1 MSSIKEQVLAQ
12 QGQYKES
19 DDKYLSVLK
28 QYNCNLNDEEV
39 AAAVKKILDEKV
51 AENETMEVKKFL
63 FGSIELTSLHTE
75 DTEESI
81 LKMIEKV
88 NQFAKDYPQLPH
100 VATVCTYP
108 NFAGLISQ
116 SLEVDGVEIAVVSG
130 NFPSSQ
136 TFIEVKIAE
145 TAMAIKDGATEVDI
159 VMPVGKFFS
168 EDYEGLCDD
177 IQELKETC
185 GEHKMKCI
193 LETGDLKNCSNIM
206 KASIPQCT
214 QVLTT
219 SKPQQARRRSQL
231 PLRQHTLCA
240 RLSRHIT
247 KRRAFRLVSSLQV
260 VSIPFMMP

>member
-1 MSSIKEQVLAQ
+1 
-12 QGQYKES
+12 
-19 DDKYLSVLK
+19 
-28 QYNCNLNDEEV
+28 
-39 AAAVKKILDEKV
+39 
-51 AENETMEVKKFL
+51 
-63 FGSIELTSLHTE
+63 
-75 DTEESI
+75 
-81 LKMIEKV
+81 MIEKV
-88 NQFAKDYPQLPH
+88 NQFAKDYPELPH

-177 IQELKETC
+177 IQELKATC

-193 LETGDLKNCSNIM
+193 L
-206 KASIPQCT
+206 
-214 QVLTT
+214 
-219 SKPQQARRRSQL
+219 
-231 PLRQHTLCA
+231 
-240 RLSRHIT
+240 
-247 KRRAFRLVSSLQV
+247 
-260 VSIPFMMP
+260 

>member
-116 SLEVDGVEIAVVSG
+116 SLEVDGVEIACSKWQ
-130 NFPSSQ
+130 FPILSDLYRG
-136 TFIEVKIAE
+136 
-145 TAMAIKDGATEVDI
+145 KDCRNRYGYQGRCYRGGYRNA
-159 VMPVGKFFS
+159 
-168 EDYEGLCDD
+168 CW
-177 IQELKETC
+177 
-185 GEHKMKCI
+185 
-193 LETGDLKNCSNIM
+193 
-206 KASIPQCT
+206 
-214 QVLTT
+214 QVL
-219 SKPQQARRRSQL
+219 QRR
-231 PLRQHTLCA
+231 LRG
-240 RLSRHIT
+240 
-247 KRRAFRLVSSLQV
+247 SLR
-260 VSIPFMMP
+260 

>member
-100 VATVCTYP
+100 VATVCTYLTLP
-108 NFAGLISQ
+108 ALSARVWR
-116 SLEVDGVEIAVVSG
+116 L
-130 NFPSSQ
+130 
-136 TFIEVKIAE
+136 
-145 TAMAIKDGATEVDI
+145 TA
-159 VMPVGKFFS
+159 
-168 EDYEGLCDD
+168 
-177 IQELKETC
+177 
-185 GEHKMKCI
+185 
-193 LETGDLKNCSNIM
+193 
-206 KASIPQCT
+206 
-214 QVLTT
+214 
-219 SKPQQARRRSQL
+219 
-231 PLRQHTLCA
+231 
-240 RLSRHIT
+240 
-247 KRRAFRLVSSLQV
+247 
-260 VSIPFMMP
+260 

>member
-145 TAMAIKDGATEVDI
+145 TAMAIKDGVTEGDI
-159 VMPVGKFFS
+159 VMPVGNFF
-168 EDYEGLCDD
+168 
-177 IQELKETC
+177 T
-185 GEHKMKCI
+185 
-193 LETGDLKNCSNIM
+193 
-206 KASIPQCT
+206 
-214 QVLTT
+214 
-219 SKPQQARRRSQL
+219 
-231 PLRQHTLCA
+231 
-240 RLSRHIT
+240 
-247 KRRAFRLVSSLQV
+247 
-260 VSIPFMMP
+260 

>member
-28 QYNCNLNDEEV
+28 QYNCDLNDEEV

-100 VATVCTYP
+100 VEPYVPTLTLPALSARVWR
-108 NFAGLISQ
+108 L
-116 SLEVDGVEIAVVSG
+116 
-130 NFPSSQ
+130 
-136 TFIEVKIAE
+136 
-145 TAMAIKDGATEVDI
+145 TA
-159 VMPVGKFFS
+159 
-168 EDYEGLCDD
+168 
-177 IQELKETC
+177 
-185 GEHKMKCI
+185 
-193 LETGDLKNCSNIM
+193 
-206 KASIPQCT
+206 
-214 QVLTT
+214 
-219 SKPQQARRRSQL
+219 
-231 PLRQHTLCA
+231 
-240 RLSRHIT
+240 
-247 KRRAFRLVSSLQV
+247 
-260 VSIPFMMP
+260 

>member
-1 MSSIKEQVLAQ
+1 MSSIKEQVIAQ
-12 QGQYKES
+12 KKGQYSEM

-28 QYNCNLNDEEV
+28 QYNCDLNDEEV
-39 AAAVKKILDEKV
+39 AAEVKKILDEKV

-130 NFPSSQ
+130 NFPFF
-136 TFIEVKIAE
+136 TDIYRG
-145 TAMAIKDGATEVDI
+145 KDSRDRHGHQRRRYRGGYRDA
-159 VMPVGKFFS
+159 
-168 EDYEGLCDD
+168 CR
-177 IQELKETC
+177 
-185 GEHKMKCI
+185 
-193 LETGDLKNCSNIM
+193 
-206 KASIPQCT
+206 
-214 QVLTT
+214 QVL
-219 SKPQQARRRSQL
+219 QRGLRG
-231 PLRQHTLCA
+231 PLR
-240 RLSRHIT
+240 RHPGT
-247 KRRAFRLVSSLQV
+247 EGNLWRAQNEMY
-260 VSIPFMMP
+260 P

>member
-1 MSSIKEQVLAQ
+1 
-12 QGQYKES
+12 
-19 DDKYLSVLK
+19 
-28 QYNCNLNDEEV
+28 
-39 AAAVKKILDEKV
+39 
-51 AENETMEVKKFL
+51 MEVKKFL

-130 NFPSSQ
+130 DFPSSQ

-159 VMPVGKFFS
+159 VMPVGKFLS

-177 IQELKETC
+177 IQELRETC

-193 LETGDLKNCSNIM
+193 LETGDLKNCSNVM
-206 KASIPQCT
+206 KASILAMYSGSDYIKTFNRQGEG
-214 QVLTT
+214 L
-219 SKPQQARRRSQL
+219 SY
-231 PLRQHTLCA
+231 PLGSIRYVPGYQGILRK
-240 RLSRHIT
+240 RLV
-247 KRRAFRLVSSLQV
+247 FRLVSSLQV
-260 VSIPFMMP
+260 VSIPFMMRCLLHHREGSFGREMADQPVVAPRHITPD

>member
-28 QYNCNLNDEEV
+28 QYNCDLNDEEV

-193 LETGDLKNCSNIM
+193 LETSEELQQHHEGFYPRN
-206 KASIPQCT
+206 
-214 QVLTT
+214 VL
-219 SKPQQARRRSQL
+219 R
-231 PLRQHTLCA
+231 
-240 RLSRHIT
+240 
-247 KRRAFRLVSSLQV
+247 FRLYQDLNRQGEGFCYPRG
-260 VSIPFMMP
+260 SIRYVPGYQGILRKDWHSDWFQACRWYQYRS